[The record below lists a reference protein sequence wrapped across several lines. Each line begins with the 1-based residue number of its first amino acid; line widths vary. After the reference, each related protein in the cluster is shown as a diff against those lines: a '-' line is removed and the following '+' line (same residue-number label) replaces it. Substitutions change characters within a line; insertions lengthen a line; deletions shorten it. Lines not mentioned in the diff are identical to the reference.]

1 MDKGG
6 EEEREGEMN
15 GESTM
20 EPYTLTHV
28 KQIASGNLLWLGTQ
42 TGTLIT
48 SKKSP
53 WEGWEE
59 EEPEGQGVGNSKKR
73 NILGSWDNPGLR
85 IWWHCTGKH
94 GG

>member
-1 MDKGG
+1 MAVSSKD
-6 EEEREGEMN
+6 
-15 GESTM
+15 
-20 EPYTLTHV
+20 
-28 KQIASGNLLWLGTQ
+28 GNVGPETPL
-42 TGTLIT
+42 T

-85 IWWHCTGKH
+85 I
-94 GG
+94 